1 MTNILTNS
9 AALKSL
15 YHLQRNEGTATQ
27 ATERLASGKRLNKAG
42 DDAAGAAIVNRMTSQ
57 IDGMEVAIR
66 NAGDAISMAQTAE
79 GALNEVSEILQ
90 RMRELGVQAAN
101 GTYSGADRV
110 ALNEEV
116 GALKKELIRISEAT
130 QFNTSKL
137 LNGTFQDT
145 EFEIGYDE
153 SPQHTHSLSIEN
165 IKPTA
170 LGIWSSSTQ
179 LEKTATA
186 GSATTDGVITTT
198 TSHGFEYGDVVTFEQ
213 PSGTGLSGFVDGR
226 QYTVTKPVTATGFT
240 LVEIG
245 TTPAGDATETHR
257 IKPKEVTT
265 STGAGVKFHLAN
277 IAGSPTTTVS
287 GSTTALNSLTNKD
300 ETLKVYGYVGDAT
313 VSYATGATSKEI
325 AEAVTARSSTTGVT
339 AYAETNLQLS
349 VTPDSNTSASTIIT
363 FKLTGM
369 NTTAKVV
376 SSTVNFGTIDGKKL
390 PDLSDLRDKINGFT
404 GDTGIAAKLSHDKQT
419 INLRAPDGYDI
430 ILDDFDMPTETSTSI
445 FPNATGGNGI
455 DGNIKATAASANNKV
470 TFPSAHGLAEGDA
483 IRVVGG
489 DAPSISGTAAGGAS
503 NLLPGQIYYFKDD
516 ATPSTTVGLLMDADG
531 NTLTFG
537 GNGTD
542 LQFEKVHKTLNV
554 QTLDRD
560 LAKKGTP
567 VALHD
572 DTLAGGEDP
581 GVRSSMRVSGQIIY
595 QSPNVFTV
603 TTPSTLS
610 TSSKALHRDA
620 APAASLT
627 RISDVN
633 VKTVMGAQRLLAA
646 IDGALRKV
654 DAERGDLGAT
664 MNRMEHT
671 IDNLSNIV
679 VNTKISRSRMQ
690 DADMA
695 AESIEL
701 TKGRILQQAATS
713 MLSQANRSMQS
724 VLELLQG

>member
-15 YHLQRNEGTATQ
+15 YHLQRNEGRATE

-57 IDGMEVAIR
+57 INGMEVAIR

-153 SPQHTHSLSIEN
+153 SPQHTHTLSIEN

-170 LGIWSSSTQ
+170 LGIWSSSSQ
-179 LEKTATA
+179 LEKTATGLSVA
-186 GSATTDGVITTT
+186 DDGTITTDAT
-198 TSHGFEYGDVVTFEQ
+198 HGFVVGDIITYEV
-213 PSGTGLSGFVDGR
+213 PSGSTAVSGLVSGR
-226 QYTVTKPVTATGFT
+226 QYKVVEPIESNQFGLTDIENTPNNDPDDNVITFDGSTTHTG
-240 LVEIG
+240 VG
-245 TTPAGDATETHR
+245 T
-257 IKPKEVTT
+257 
-265 STGAGVKFHLAN
+265 KFHLAN
-277 IAGSPTTTVS
+277 IAGSPTTTPSNSANS
-287 GSTTALNSLTNKD
+287 GTTALDSLTNKD
-300 ETLKVYGYVGDAT
+300 ETIQVYGYVGDAT
-313 VSYATGATSKEI
+313 ISYATGATSKDI
-325 AEAVTARSSTTGVT
+325 AEAITAQSGITGVT
-339 AYAETNLQLS
+339 AYAETNVRLTVS
-349 VTPDSNTSASTIIT
+349 PDSNTSSSTIIN

-369 NTTAKVV
+369 NSTAKVV
-376 SSTVNFGTIDGKKL
+376 SSTVNFGTIDGKTMA
-390 PDLSDLRDKINGFT
+390 DLSDLRDKINGFT
-404 GDTGIAAKLSHDKQT
+404 GDTGIQAKLSADKQT
-419 INLRAPDGYDI
+419 LDLRSPDGYDI
-430 ILDDFDMPTETSTSI
+430 IIDDFDMPMNSASAIVPGATDNVAI
-445 FPNATGGNGI
+445 DTGGGTS
-455 DGNIKATAASANNKV
+455 GTFTAASA
-470 TFPSAHGLAEGDA
+470 HGLSVGDA
-483 IRVVGG
+483 IRCITA
-489 DAPSISGTAAGGAS
+489 DGTVQLGGGAS
-503 NLLPGQIYYFKDD
+503 TADLMPGDIYYV
-516 ATPSTTVGLLMDADG
+516 ASVASTTTF
-531 NTLTFG
+531 TLE
-537 GNGTD
+537 NDLGTAVTVTNASED
-542 LQFEKVHKTLNV
+542 DKLFFEKVEKTLNI

-560 LAKKGTP
+560 LAAKGGP

-572 DTLAGGEDP
+572 DTLTGTAEKP
-581 GVRSSMRVSGQIIY
+581 NTASSARVSGQIIY
-595 QSPNVFTV
+595 QSPNVFTI

-610 TSSKALHRDA
+610 DSSKALHRDA

-627 RISDVN
+627 KISDVN
-633 VKTVMGAQRLLAA
+633 VKTVMGAQRLLSAV
-646 IDGALRKV
+646 DGALRRV

-713 MLSQANRSMQS
+713 MLSQANQSMQS
-724 VLELLQG
+724 VLELLQ

>member
-15 YHLQRNEGTATQ
+15 YHLQRNEGRATE

-57 IDGMEVAIR
+57 INGMEVAIR

-79 GALNEVSEILQ
+79 GALQEVSEILQ

-110 ALNEEV
+110 ALNEEI

-153 SPQHTHSLSIEN
+153 SPQHTHTLSIEN

-179 LEKTATA
+179 LEKTATGLSVA
-186 GSATTDGVITTT
+186 DDGTITTDATHGFVVGDIITYEAPSGSTAISGLVSGRQYKVVEPMESNQFGLTDIENTPNNDPDDNVIEFDGSATHTGV
-198 TSHGFEYGDVVTFEQ
+198 
-213 PSGTGLSGFVDGR
+213 GT
-226 QYTVTKPVTATGFT
+226 
-240 LVEIG
+240 
-245 TTPAGDATETHR
+245 
-257 IKPKEVTT
+257 
-265 STGAGVKFHLAN
+265 KFHLAN
-277 IAGSPTTTVS
+277 IAGSPTTTPSNSANS
-287 GSTTALNSLTNKD
+287 GTTALDSLTNKD
-300 ETLKVYGYVGDAT
+300 ETIQVYGYVGDAT
-313 VSYATGATSKEI
+313 ISYATGATSKDI
-325 AEAVTARSSTTGVT
+325 AEAITAQSGVTGVT
-339 AYAETNLQLS
+339 AYAETNVRLTVS
-349 VTPDSNTSASTIIT
+349 PDSNTSSSTIIN

-369 NTTAKVV
+369 NSTAKVV
-376 SSTVNFGTIDGKKL
+376 SSTVNFGTIDGKTMA
-390 PDLSDLRDKINGFT
+390 DLSDLRDKINGFT
-404 GDTGIAAKLSHDKQT
+404 GDTGIQAKLSADKQT
-419 INLRAPDGYDI
+419 LDLRSPDGYDI
-430 ILDDFDMPTETSTSI
+430 TIDDFDMPMNSASAIVPGATDNVAI
-445 FPNATGGNGI
+445 DTGGGTS
-455 DGNIKATAASANNKV
+455 GTFTAASA
-470 TFPSAHGLAEGDA
+470 HGLSVGDA
-483 IRVVGG
+483 IRCITA
-489 DAPSISGTAAGGAS
+489 DGTVQLGGGAS
-503 NLLPGQIYYFKDD
+503 SADLMPGDIYYV
-516 ATPSTTVGLLMDADG
+516 ASVASTTTF
-531 NTLTFG
+531 TLE
-537 GNGTD
+537 NDLGTAVTVTTASED
-542 LQFEKVHKTLNV
+542 DKLFFEKVEKTLNI

-560 LAKKGTP
+560 LAAKGGP

-572 DTLAGGEDP
+572 DTLTGTAEKP
-581 GVRSSMRVSGQIIY
+581 NTASSARVSGQIIY
-595 QSPNVFTV
+595 QSPNVFTI

-610 TSSKALHRDA
+610 DSSKALHRDA

-627 RISDVN
+627 KISDVN
-633 VKTVMGAQRLLAA
+633 VKTVMGAQRLLSAV
-646 IDGALRKV
+646 DGALRRV

-713 MLSQANRSMQS
+713 MLSQANQSMQS
-724 VLELLQG
+724 VLELLQ

>member
-57 IDGMEVAIR
+57 INGMEVAIR

-116 GALKKELIRISEAT
+116 GSLKKELIRISEAT

-153 SPQHTHSLSIEN
+153 SPQHTHTLSIEN
-165 IKPTA
+165 VKPTA
-170 LGIWSSSTQ
+170 LGIWSSSSQ
-179 LEKTATA
+179 LEKTATVASSIDA
-186 GSATTDGVITTT
+186 GTVTTSAT
-198 TSHGFEYGDVVTFEQ
+198 HGFEVGDIVTYEI
-213 PSGTGLSGFVDGR
+213 PSGSTPISGLVSGR
-226 QYTVTKPVTATGFT
+226 QYKIVEPLASNTFGLTDVENTPDGSDPDGNIIAFDGAATF
-240 LVEIG
+240 
-245 TTPAGDATETHR
+245 
-257 IKPKEVTT
+257 
-265 STGAGVKFHLAN
+265 TGAGTKFHLAN
-277 IAGSPTTTVS
+277 IAGSPSTTASNT
-287 GSTTALNSLTNKD
+287 TTALNSLTHKD

-313 VSYATGATSKEI
+313 ISYATGATSKEI
-325 AEAVTARSSTTGVT
+325 GEAITAQSGTTGVT
-339 AYAETNLQLS
+339 AYAETNVRLT
-349 VTPDSNTSASTIIT
+349 VTPDSNTSSSTIIT

-376 SSTVNFGTIDGKKL
+376 SSTVNFGTIDGATL
-390 PDLSDLRDKINGFT
+390 ADLTDLRDKINGFT
-404 GDTGIAAKLSHDKQT
+404 GDTGIQAKLSADKQT
-419 INLRAPDGYDI
+419 LDLRSPDGYDI
-430 ILDDFDMPTETSTSI
+430 KIDDYDMPTVTSSAILPGTTNNIAIDAATSGAV
-445 FPNATGGNGI
+445 F
-455 DGNIKATAASANNKV
+455 TAA
-470 TFPSAHGLAEGDA
+470 SAHGLAVGDA
-483 IRVVGG
+483 IRCITSDGTIRLGG
-489 DAPSISGTAAGGAS
+489 GASSAQLNPADIYYVKAVASTTTFTLENASGTALTVTTAS
-503 NLLPGQIYYFKDD
+503 E
-516 ATPSTTVGLLMDADG
+516 ADK
-531 NTLTFG
+531 LF
-537 GNGTD
+537 
-542 LQFEKVHKTLNV
+542 FEKVEKTLNV

-560 LAKKGTP
+560 LNAKGGP

-572 DTLAGGEDP
+572 DSLTGTSELPNTA
-581 GVRSSMRVSGQIIY
+581 SSCRVSGQLIY
-595 QSPNVFTV
+595 QSPNVFTI
-603 TTPSTLS
+603 TTPETLS

-633 VKTVMGAQRLLAA
+633 VKTVMGAQRLLSAV
-646 IDGALRKV
+646 DGALRRV